1 MQEICYKESLKWKPV
16 VVEANKTEPEK
27 KHDIQNSKKEKQNYL
42 QQQKQIVLRK
52 WELWFKH
59 PLHFCNLKEKG
70 VLAMQN
76 SFQFLVTYKV
86 ENKNQQQ
93 QKQQQQQELT

>member
-1 MQEICYKESLKWKPV
+1 
-16 VVEANKTEPEK
+16 
-27 KHDIQNSKKEKQNYL
+27 
-42 QQQKQIVLRK
+42 VLPK

-93 QKQQQQQELT
+93 QKQQQQQQELT

>member
-1 MQEICYKESLKWKPV
+1 MGALVQTSFAV
-16 VVEANKTEPEK
+16 
-27 KHDIQNSKKEKQNYL
+27 L
-42 QQQKQIVLRK
+42 QFER
-52 WELWFKH
+52 
-59 PLHFCNLKEKG
+59 KG

-76 SFQFLVTYKV
+76 SFQFLVTYNV